1 MIPRRR
7 LALLALLLGA
17 RVIAAQPNGLAVTV
31 TFLLTTPKDGLNGYL
46 QLLED
51 ERLTPDLHQKLWASG
66 GPGMAL
72 DHNDPLYKRLT
83 MPPLRRAILRLLDE
97 RGRVM
102 GQLTLQRELALL
114 QGASLHTGYRTLLV
128 TTDLTHGYGSY
139 SGPITQILDLSQ
151 GKLEIAI
158 ARNAITGNPVPIYLA
173 RTLKTEW
180 RVSADTPRPGAPI
193 DLLEVACRPSAN
205 APLDPSLGDF
215 AIIRTRY
222 HWTGTEWIYARRR
235 APGFWEADQPFPP
248 MENFPRAILLP
259 QLPTTASATTAAT
272 AATASSQ
279 SVSAKK

>member
-1 MIPRRR
+1 MIPHRR
-7 LALLALLLGA
+7 LALLALLLCA
-17 RVIAAQPNGLAVTV
+17 RALVAQPNGLSVTV
-31 TFLLTTPKDGLNGYL
+31 TFLLTTPEDGLNGYL

-51 ERLTPDLHQKLWASG
+51 ERLTDDLHKKLWASG
-66 GPGMAL
+66 GPDMAL

-83 MPPLRRAILRLLDE
+83 TPPLRRAVLRLLDE
-97 RGRVM
+97 RGHLV

-114 QGASLHTGYRTLLV
+114 QGASLHAGYRTLLV

-139 SGPITQILDLSQ
+139 SGPLTQILDLSQ
-151 GKLEIAI
+151 GKLEIAA
-158 ARNAITGNPVPIYLA
+158 ARNAITGNPAPIYLA

-180 RVSADTPRPGAPI
+180 RVSGDSPRPGAPI
-193 DLLEVACRPSAN
+193 DLLEVACRPNPN
-205 APLDPSLGDF
+205 APLDPSPSDF

-259 QLPTTASATTAAT
+259 QPPTTAT
-272 AATASSQ
+272 AATASTGASSQ
-279 SVSAKK
+279 TVSAKK